1 MPATTGKQATARGLG
16 IVRSLASA
24 GKPAKQ
30 GPTTT
35 SMVARR
41 DASGRKSYQH
51 QQRTLAKAKETTKV
65 L

>member
-30 GPTTT
+30 GPTAT
-35 SMVARR
+35 SMVA
-41 DASGRKSYQH
+41 GREPVEERVTSISKNSCNSKGNNKKY
-51 QQRTLAKAKETTKV
+51 
-65 L
+65 